1 MAEREGFEP
10 SVAVR
15 ATHDFQSC
23 TFGHSVISPL
33 VSQLKLNPS
42 AVFDDAFGRP
52 LMGLAERV
60 GFEPTVTLQPQRFS
74 RPPLST
80 TQAPLHKYSVIAL
93 PCTTACGRPSQVGEK
108 PPQEFSA
115 FLSHDARRHFAAMVQ
130 PGILHQIAEGAAGAC
145 FWIESSEY
153 QARQSGKYDRPGTH
167 AARLEGHIQC
177 AVVEPPTVE

>member
-74 RPPLST
+74 RQSRSTTLAPLPNLSVVTPSSGRPRTHIAKLKSQITCSALAPVQRSAHSCSLGHEAASPLS
-80 TQAPLHKYSVIAL
+80 
-93 PCTTACGRPSQVGEK
+93 
-108 PPQEFSA
+108 
-115 FLSHDARRHFAAMVQ
+115 FL
-130 PGILHQIAEGAAGAC
+130 AAGAQKT
-145 FWIESSEY
+145 SAAPGRTPLPGPRP
-153 QARQSGKYDRPGTH
+153 QQRSGD
-167 AARLEGHIQC
+167 
-177 AVVEPPTVE
+177 